1 MMDIAEDPEYA
12 RTLAEIVTEH
22 LTKVGLEQL
31 RRDHLTFTG
40 IWIFDD
46 IADNEGLLM
55 SPRSYEK
62 NFIPAWSK

>member
-46 IADNEGLLM
+46 IAGNEGLLM